1 LSSLESQ
8 VSLLRSVVLRPLN
21 EVNFSYFS
29 VFSFFTF
36 VVVHFCFFFYLSSLY
51 FIFFSLVNC
60 VVCSQSKVLELLRKR
75 TIAPHGA
82 IVCKTLLNN
91 VVATKEANDR
101 TTLGDHSLSRHAPEG
116 IQSPLA
122 HART

>member
-1 LSSLESQ
+1 MRSIFLTFQFFL
-8 VSLLRSVVLRPLN
+8 SLLLLL
-21 EVNFSYFS
+21 FI
-29 VFSFFTF
+29 F
-36 VVVHFCFFFYLSSLY
+36 VFFFYLSSLY

-91 VVATKEANDR
+91 VVATKEVNDR
-101 TTLGDHSLSRHAPEG
+101 TTLGDHLLSRHAPEG